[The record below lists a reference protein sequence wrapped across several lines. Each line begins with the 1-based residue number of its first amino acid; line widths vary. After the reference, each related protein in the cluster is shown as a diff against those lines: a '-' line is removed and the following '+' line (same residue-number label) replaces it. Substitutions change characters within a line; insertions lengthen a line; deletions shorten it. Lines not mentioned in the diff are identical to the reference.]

1 MKTALIRRL
10 LPCSLLAA
18 TLFSVPLCAQSPN
31 ASAKPATDNTKDKHN
46 SDKHPPAQPI
56 PVRYLQGTVHGF
68 LQMRSDDGKAVASG
82 DSIQTVRGS
91 EVTTRTMF
99 NFKDGSVDDETTV
112 FSQRGAFHLITYH
125 HLQKGP
131 FFPHPTDVLID
142 GRSGQVTVHSTGK
155 DGKDEVKTDHLTLPP
170 DLANGMVP
178 LVIEHIKSGVAETT
192 VPMLV
197 LAPKPR
203 LIKLLISPQGEEPF
217 DIMGSPRKAIHYEIQ
232 VQIGGIEGMVA
243 PFVGKAP
250 PKIQLWVIGGQA
262 PTFLRE
268 VGPIYPEGPMM
279 TIELASP
286 VWPDAPKPVS

>member
-1 MKTALIRRL
+1 MKTLLSRRVQL
-10 LPCSLLAA
+10 CSLFALPLLA
-18 TLFSVPLCAQSPN
+18 LHLCAQAPN
-31 ASAKPATDNTKDKHN
+31 APAKPAPDNTKDKN
-46 SDKHPPAQPI
+46 KSDKHPPAQPI
-56 PVRYLQGTVHGF
+56 PVRYLQGTVHGY
-68 LQMRSDDGKAVASG
+68 LVLKSEDGKVVATG
-82 DSIQTVRGS
+82 DSVQTVRGDQ
-91 EVTTRTMF
+91 VTTRTTF
-99 NFKDGSVDDETTV
+99 TFKDGSVDDETTV
-112 FSQRGAFHLITYH
+112 FSQRGAFHLITNH
-125 HLQKGP
+125 HVQKGQ

-142 GRSGQVTVHSTGK
+142 GRSGQVTVRSTGK
-155 DGKDEVKTDHLTLPP
+155 DGKEDVKTDHVTLPV

-203 LIKLLISPQGEEPF
+203 LIKLLISPHGEEPF
-217 DIMGSPRKAIHYEIQ
+217 DVVGSPRKAIHYEIK

-250 PKIQLWVIGGQA
+250 PNIELWVVGGQA
-262 PTFLRE
+262 PTFLKE

-286 VWPDAPKPVS
+286 VWPDAAKSGT